1 MAHLDEILTII
12 KEDPRIIELIG
23 QGVYSEYT
31 TDMVND
37 CIVYS
42 AYIISNDK
50 IKQRVSF
57 KATIYSTS
65 LARARTIEDALD
77 DAVLTF
83 ADKPLCR
90 HILKLEQNGG
100 GLLYD
105 EESSS
110 YQLIKQ
116 YEYTATKS

>member
-65 LARARTIEDALD
+65 LARARAIEDALD

-116 YEYTATKS
+116 YEYTAWK